1 MRKQTHPVPAS
12 GCVCFKK
19 AGEESNHKGIEGMK
33 QKMNLKSGMF
43 NGLPAY
49 ACALLLLAAGLVLSV
64 LYAVTVGSAELSVG
78 EVYRVILYELFRW
91 GDPEQLD
98 SGAVHDIVWLIR
110 LPRVVLAVLV
120 GMGLSV
126 VGAVM
131 QAIVKNPL
139 ADPYVLGIS
148 SGASLGATLTL
159 LLGAG
164 LFGAAGV
171 GLGAFIGA
179 LAAAF
184 SVIAIAGIGG
194 RITSVKL
201 ILAGVARARSAL
213 LFRT

>member
-1 MRKQTHPVPAS
+1 
-12 GCVCFKK
+12 
-19 AGEESNHKGIEGMK
+19 MK

-49 ACALLLLAAGLVLSV
+49 ACALLMLATGLVLSV
-64 LYAVTVGSAELSVG
+64 LYAVTVGSAS
-78 EVYRVILYELFRW
+78 YRW
-91 GDPEQLD
+91 GGLPGDPVRAVPLGRPGAARQR
-98 SGAVHDIVWLIR
+98 AVHDIVWLIR

-164 LFGAAGV
+164 LFGAAGWDS
-171 GLGAFIGA
+171 GAFIGA

-194 RITSVKL
+194 ASLR
-201 ILAGVARARSAL
+201 
-213 LFRT
+213 